1 MGKSDVFSRR
11 SDYSDGKDDNK
22 DVVLFKSFYFVVRV
36 TGVIFEGEEKDI
48 FTVIRI
54 GVRDAKFEDVV
65 VKAVE
70 ELKKV

>member
-1 MGKSDVFSRR
+1 MGKSDVFSRC

-70 ELKKV
+70 ELKKA

>member
-65 VKAVE
+65 VKAGE